1 MASEVDG
8 NGDGRAEK
16 RGKDDEI
23 EIEVRRDIQGGKQDW
38 RGGERKEEN
47 RRKRK

>member
-8 NGDGRAEK
+8 NGDGRAGK

-23 EIEVRRDIQGGKQDW
+23 EIEVGGDSQGGKQDW